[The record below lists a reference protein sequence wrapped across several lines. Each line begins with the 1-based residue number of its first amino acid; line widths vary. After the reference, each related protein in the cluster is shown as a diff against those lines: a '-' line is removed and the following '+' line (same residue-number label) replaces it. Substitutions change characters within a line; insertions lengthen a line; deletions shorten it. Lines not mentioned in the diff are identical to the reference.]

1 VTARIAAGTNGVTLF
16 FILVSVTLWIEYL
29 LGGGGPMD
37 LSMEAIVYLLLA
49 AGAMGFGYGAWNVGI
64 LHGNVT
70 ILAGASY
77 FIPVL
82 SAALSSL
89 VLHAP
94 LSMAFWQGAAMVCGG
109 AILCWLATRTYAR

>member
-1 VTARIAAGTNGVTLF
+1 MVFTT
-16 FILVSVTLWIEYL
+16 
-29 LGGGGPMD
+29 
-37 LSMEAIVYLLLA
+37 EAVIYLLLA

-70 ILAGASY
+70 VLAGASY

-89 VLHAP
+89 LLRTP
-94 LSMAFWQGAAMVCGG
+94 LSLAFWQGAAMVCGG
-109 AILCWLATRTYAR
+109 AILCWLATRAKSAVVVVD